1 MGNLKNFLN
10 RSDSNLQKFITS
22 DITCDVSVNYIIN
35 NNRKSQLDAVLHS
48 YNLMGIVKFPT
59 IIGLNSHT
67 ANDNVF
73 MFACKT
79 KKGQLE

>member
-10 RSDSNLQKFITS
+10 RSDSNLQKIY
-22 DITCDVSVNYIIN
+22 DIKHNIIKCDVNVNYLIN

-48 YNLMGIVKFPT
+48 YNLTGIVKFPT

-67 ANDNVF
+67 AIDNVF
-73 MFACKT
+73 MQNK
-79 KKGQLE
+79 KKGN